1 MEFAT
6 IDFETAN
13 SSRASICSAGI
24 AIIKDG
30 KIYDAKNWL
39 IRPKKL
45 VFNPVNV
52 SIHGI
57 TETDVE
63 DKPEFNVVWGEMLS
77 YLRGNIVLAH
87 NANFDMSCLR
97 NTLSEYKIEHPK
109 MEYACTVT
117 IARETFPG
125 LSNYRL
131 STIMNYLNI
140 HFHHH
145 DATEDA
151 RACARIALSAA
162 ERFGVESIPALLD
175 KLQTPIEIL
184 GDELSESTR
193 MTARRHEKSIRIKDI
208 NADCNKFNCNHPF
221 YGKHFVFTGE
231 LETMKRSEAMQIVV
245 NLGGYCHSSLVANT
259 NFLIVGELDPS
270 ELKDGVHSS
279 KIIKAQEIIS
289 RGGDIRLIT
298 EQEFLS
304 LL

>member
-1 MEFAT
+1 MEFVA

-13 SSRASICSAGI
+13 NSRASICSAGI

-30 KIYDAKNWL
+30 KLYDAKDWL
-39 IRPKKL
+39 IRPKEL

-57 TETDVE
+57 TEADVE

-77 YLRGNIVLAH
+77 YLKGNIVLAH
-87 NANFDMSCLR
+87 NANFDMGCLR
-97 NTLSEYKIEHPK
+97 KTLNEYKIEHPK
-109 MEYACTVT
+109 IEYACTVT
-117 IARETFPG
+117 IAREAFPG

-131 STIMNYLNI
+131 STVMDYLNI
-140 HFHHH
+140 HFRHH

-162 ERFGVESIPALLD
+162 ERFGVESIPELLD

-184 GDELSESTR
+184 GNEGNG
-193 MTARRHEKSIRIKDI
+193 SIRSTPRKHERSIRLQDI
-208 NADCNKFNCNHPF
+208 SAKCTKFDCNHQF
-221 YGKHFVFTGE
+221 YNKHFAFTGE
-231 LETMKRSEAMQIVV
+231 LETMTRSEAMQIVV
-245 NLGGYCHSSLVANT
+245 NLGGHCHSSVVTHT

-270 ELKDGVHSS
+270 ELKDGVHSG

-289 RGGDIRLIT
+289 RGGDLTLLT